1 MRPIFVFLLALL
13 SPAAFAS
20 ASNIYRCDTGGH
32 LTFTDRPCGDASAVT
47 LPNPNVMDS
56 PGAAERGLAKQHDER
71 IERERRQRDQA
82 DAVWLR
88 QHQLQ
93 VARDGRVRSGIVEGK
108 IVRGMTPQ
116 QVEEVLGKPGS
127 VSHSVKKGGADQEHW
142 TYKDG
147 DTVQTVTFTDGQVT
161 GYSKRTK
168 AAPSKKKKK
177 AS

>member
-1 MRPIFVFLLALL
+1 MRPTFVFLFALL
-13 SPAAFAS
+13 SPAVLAS
-20 ASNIYRCDTGGH
+20 APIYRCDAGGH
-32 LTFTDRPCGDASAVT
+32 LTFTDRPCSDAAEVT
-47 LPNPNVMDS
+47 LPNPNVVAS
-56 PGAAERGLAKQHDER
+56 PGAGERGLARQYDDR

-93 VARDGRVRSGIVEGK
+93 VAKDDRVRSGIVEGK

-127 VSHSVKKGGADQEHW
+127 VAHSVKKGADQEHW
-142 TYKDG
+142 TYTASDG
-147 DTVQTVTFTDGQVT
+147 TVQTVTFTDGQVT
-161 GYSKRTK
+161 GYSKRSK
-168 AAPSKKKKK
+168 AAAAKKKKK